1 MRNHRLFATV
11 SIRWRLNEFASTN
24 RKQTK
29 LRFLLSVFN
38 QGCSYMRPKPEYYT
52 RILKTEISSEEISKS
67 SMKTGNIFYKRLRD
81 K

>member
-38 QGCSYMRPKPEYYT
+38 
-52 RILKTEISSEEISKS
+52 
-67 SMKTGNIFYKRLRD
+67 
-81 K
+81 